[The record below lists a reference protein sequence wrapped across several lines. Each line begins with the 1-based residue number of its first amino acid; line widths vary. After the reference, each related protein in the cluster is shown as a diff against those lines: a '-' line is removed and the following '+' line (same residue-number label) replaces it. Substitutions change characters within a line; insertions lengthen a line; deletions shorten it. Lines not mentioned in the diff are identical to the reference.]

1 MANFKRPDP
10 VQDPLIWYREMVRYG
25 LEEGVAPGLREKRG
39 RLETATLSAHQNR
52 QLADLDESVLLI
64 ITDLESEYPPLD
76 LLADS
81 HDQPLTHWWWHLGKL
96 RAGTYPAHLLPPH
109 LREIYPPVAQ
119 RHTA

>member
-1 MANFKRPDP
+1 MADFKRPDP

-25 LEEGVAPGLREKRG
+25 LEEGVAPGLREQREH
-39 RLETATLSAHQNR
+39 LTTITLSALQIQ

-81 HDQPLTHWWWHLGKL
+81 HDQPLTHW
-96 RAGTYPAHLLPPH
+96 
-109 LREIYPPVAQ
+109 
-119 RHTA
+119 